1 MSLPT
6 PLEEQYPKTSLH
18 WLQTCSVRLCVKAW
32 RRGFWNA
39 HWEGSGRSVAAAMF
53 VCDDIQTILSYL
65 PREQRCYLDWP
76 FPLQVTGCRLAGERS
91 SGSTIRPDQNCRVWC
106 SLYRCHQHQ
115 TVRCPHQVRRSS
127 MKQRDWRWS
136 DSKLHSSIS
145 PVSPLP
151 LWPLALFTSFTVCV
165 FLCRCRGVGRCR
177 CLWQPGGGRW
187 WRKMNG
193 CKWINPEQ
201 LSH

>member
-76 FPLQVTGCRLAGERS
+76 FPLQVTGCRLAGERG

-127 MKQRDWRWS
+127 MKQRDWRWR
-136 DSKLHSSIS
+136 
-145 PVSPLP
+145 V
-151 LWPLALFTSFTVCV
+151 TQSFTPPFLLCLHCPSDLWLCLHPLLCVCFCV
-165 FLCRCRGVGRCR
+165 GVG
-177 CLWQPGGGRW
+177 
-187 WRKMNG
+187 
-193 CKWINPEQ
+193 E
-201 LSH
+201 